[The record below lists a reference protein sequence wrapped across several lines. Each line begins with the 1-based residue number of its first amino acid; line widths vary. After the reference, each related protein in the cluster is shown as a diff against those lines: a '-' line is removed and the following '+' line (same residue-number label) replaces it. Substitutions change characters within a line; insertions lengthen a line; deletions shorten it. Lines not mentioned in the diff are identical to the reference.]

1 MKIRS
6 ILGIRPKKVMI
17 CRTENIKGNLPVFI
31 ESITEEDEKAIEESK
46 SKRGDVNFLTAS
58 GEIVDNSRIYMF
70 GEVNLNDKEDL
81 RIIEK
86 YNLINFDGNCIHSNF
101 DYDKGTVEINK
112 WYQTFNPILW
122 FKYCHCLLGKPKR
135 IIVYR
140 TSHKSLKKKYE

>member
-17 CRTENIKGNLPVFI
+17 CRTESIKGNLPVFI
-31 ESITEEDEKAIEESK
+31 EAITEDDEKAIEDSK
-46 SKRGDVNFLTAS
+46 AKRGDVNFLTAS

-70 GEVNLNDKEDL
+70 GEVDLNTEEDL
-81 RIIEK
+81 HIIEK
-86 YNLINFDGNCIHSNF
+86 YNLVSPNGNCINSDF
-101 DYDKGTVEINK
+101 DYDKGTVTIDK
-112 WYQTFNPILW
+112 WYQTFNPIIW

-140 TSHKSLKKKYE
+140 TSNKSLRNKR